1 MRSLSLARSG
11 TKDARG
17 TLGFFVLVSLGLQG
31 VTLFCCLL
39 LFGAYVGLS
48 RKAPPSLVQLESGK
62 TIETAPMDSGE
73 RTPAVIQKFVQ
84 DELVMLTSAVG
95 TLPPLDA
102 KTPLAPDPGVTV
114 KLASGQAKITT
125 LASFASF
132 GLSEDFRATYLQKLA
147 ELTPQNVFSQ
157 SERLVLVVQ
166 DVSTPQKVGEG
177 QWKVTVVANLVHF
190 TNDNQI
196 GAGIPYNREVFVRA
210 ITAPDV
216 LPVASETE
224 RQIAQVRN
232 AGLEIYAMRD
242 FVRPNL

>member
-1 MRSLSLARSG
+1 MRSLSLSRSSS
-11 TKDARG
+11 KDARG

-31 VTLFCCLL
+31 FTLFACLL
-39 LFGAYVGLS
+39 LFGAYVGLA

-62 TIETAPMDSGE
+62 TIATAPMDAGE

-95 TLPPLDA
+95 TLPPVDPKA
-102 KTPLAPDPGVTV
+102 PLVPDGGVTI

-132 GLSEDFRATYLQKLA
+132 GLSEDFRSTYLQKLA

-166 DVSTPQKVGEG
+166 DVSAPQKVGEG
-177 QWKVTVVANLVHF
+177 QWKVVVVANLIHF
-190 TNDNQI
+190 TPDNQI
-196 GAGIPYNREVFVRA
+196 GAGIPYNREVFIRS
-210 ITAPDV
+210 ITPPDL
-216 LPVASETE
+216 LPVSSETE
-224 RQIAQVRN
+224 RQIAQVRS

-242 FVRPNL
+242 FARSNL